1 MTNFPN
7 SLRLTALVAA
17 LACFAGCGSMPSA
30 PVLDDSSARVA
41 ANGTQTQQAMTM
53 PIDDPTLPE
62 GPGAVIDPTPEDEL
76 PPVGGG
82 GTQNQGTMLTEALGG
97 TVRSGRWRV
106 EVPPGAVVGSARVSV
121 LPNSAHAGIVNLG
134 IFPSEKNYFAT
145 PVRLVVDCRTVP
157 TSRLRSWFI
166 SWYNPATATWVPV
179 PGLVVDTK
187 KKTISVPLSHF
198 SMYCVGPAAGQSG
211 W

>member
-7 SLRLTALVAA
+7 SLRLTALAA
-17 LACFAGCGSMPSA
+17 TLTFFAGCGSMPSA

-41 ANGTQTQQAMTM
+41 NNGVQAQQAY
-53 PIDDPTLPE
+53 TLPSDDQTLPD
-62 GPGAVIDPTPEDEL
+62 GGSAPMIDPAPEDEL
-76 PPVGGG
+76 PLGGG

-97 TVRSGRWRV
+97 TVRNGRWRV

-121 LPNSAHAGIVNLG
+121 TPNSSRAGIVSLG

-157 TSRLRSWFI
+157 TSKLRGWFI
-166 SWYNPATATWVPV
+166 SWYNPATGIWTRV
-179 PGLVVDTK
+179 PGSTVDSRRK
-187 KKTISVPLSHF
+187 IVSAPLSHF
-198 SMYCVGPAAGQSG
+198 SLYCVGANPGRSG
-211 W
+211 F

>member
-1 MTNFPN
+1 MKNFQ
-7 SLRLTALVAA
+7 LTALVAA
-17 LACFAGCGSMPSA
+17 LACFAGCGSLPTG

-41 ANGTQTQQAMTM
+41 TNGAETHQAMTL
-53 PIDDPTLPE
+53 PIDEPAPSE
-62 GPGAVIDPTPEDEL
+62 GGPAQINPMPEDEL

-82 GTQNQGTMLTEALGG
+82 GGTQNQGTTLTEALGG

-121 LPNSAHAGIVNLG
+121 VPNGARPGIVNLG

-179 PGLVVDTK
+179 PGLVVDTR

-198 SMYCVGPAAGQSG
+198 SMYCVGPEAGQSG